1 MRNAIRH
8 PASALV
14 GPALAALG
22 GLTYGSWAVALMI
35 LVSMMLA
42 WASWRAAAAAGGV
55 TRITLVSLGGL
66 AAGLALVQFI
76 PYGHDHVNPPVTA
89 EPAWDTAE
97 TRALAVRACFDCHSN
112 ETVWP
117 WYADLAPLS
126 WLTTNHVIEG
136 RETLNFSTWDRA
148 QRETE
153 EIGETI
159 VEGEMPPA
167 YFTVLHSQARL
178 SAAEKQR
185 LIDGLEAT
193 VAGSP
198 PG

>member
-8 PASALV
+8 PASSLV

-42 WASWRAAAAAGGV
+42 WVSWRAAAAAGGA

-66 AAGLALVQFI
+66 AAALALVQFV

-117 WYADLAPLS
+117 WYADLAPVS
-126 WLTTNHVIEG
+126 WLTINHVVEG

-148 QRETE
+148 QGETE

-178 SAAEKQR
+178 RAAEKQR

-193 VAGSP
+193 VAASP